1 MTTIGLLNDLGQR
14 IADAGR
20 SLASLGAGARPG
32 VPELCEEVLRGRGE
46 AVGMALAVETLERY
60 ARLDPAEKLAF
71 FAEAVHRF
79 GPDAAA
85 MEAAIAR
92 WREDGHGAARTVHAA
107 AEPRSHELFRRL
119 IRAPGGASALVRM
132 REDLLARL
140 PEHPELRPLDD
151 DFHRL
156 LATWFNRGFLELRTI
171 DWDTS
176 AAILE
181 KIIRYEAVHEIQ
193 GWEDLRRRVAAPDRR
208 LYAFFHPALRD
219 DPVIFVEVA
228 LTAEIPAAIGPILAS
243 DRVPLDPS
251 KATTAAFYSISNCQR
266 GLRGVSFGSF
276 LIKQVAEELA
286 REFPNLRAFVTLS
299 PIPGLRRWALAE
311 ARDPEGLLGPQQAE
325 AVAALERGED
335 APEALAEIVAR
346 YLIEARA
353 PKGGALD
360 PVARFHLGNGARLE
374 RIHPQADG
382 GARARRSSWGA
393 MVNYRYELGEI
404 EKNHEAYAN
413 DGVLAAGAAARRLS
427 KRR

>member
-20 SLASLGAGARPG
+20 SLAAIGAGARPG
-32 VPELCEEVLRGRGE
+32 LPELCESVLRGRGE
-46 AVGMALAVETLERY
+46 AVGMAFALEALALY
-60 ARLDPAEKLAF
+60 ARLDAPEKLAF
-71 FAEAVHRF
+71 FSDAVHRF

-85 MEAAIAR
+85 MDAAVTR
-92 WREDGHGAARTVHAA
+92 WREEGHGAARALHAA
-107 AEPRSHELFRRL
+107 SEPRSHELLRRL
-119 IRAPGGASALVRM
+119 IRAPGGARALVRM

-151 DFHRL
+151 DFHHL

-171 DWDTS
+171 DWDTQ

-181 KIIRYEAVHEIQ
+181 KIIAYEAVHAIQ
-193 GWEDLRRRVAAPDRR
+193 GWDDLRRRVAAPDRR
-208 LYAFFHPALRD
+208 LYAFFHPALKD

-228 LTAEIPAAIGPILAS
+228 LTAEIPGAIGPILAS
-243 DRVPLDPS
+243 DRVGLDPA
-251 KATTAAFYSISNCQR
+251 KATTAVFYSISNCQK

-299 PIPGLRRWALAE
+299 PIPGLRRWATAE
-311 ARDPEGLLGPQQAE
+311 AEDPEGLLGPAQRE
-325 AVAALERGED
+325 AVAALERGEA
-335 APEALAEIVAR
+335 APDALAEIVAR
-346 YLIEARA
+346 YLVEARA
-353 PKGGALD
+353 PRGGAVD

-374 RIHPQADG
+374 RIHPEADS
-382 GARARRSSWGA
+382 GAPAQRASWGA
-393 MVNYRYELGEI
+393 MVNYRYDLGEI

-413 DGVLAAGAAARRLS
+413 EGEVAASAAARRLA